1 MNTNHTPGPWR
12 TSRGGQRRTDILS
25 PCSPYVVA
33 QVYSG
38 PMDENH
44 ADNAERIVAC
54 VNALEGF
61 NDPPTVRE
69 QIRVMRAALAEIA
82 SIPKHG
88 EPEEDGSPHAQDWD
102 DNGGYYAIKALH
114 NAIDKAR
121 AVIDA
126 TKEG

>member
-1 MNTNHTPGPWR
+1 MKTKHTPGPWR
-12 TSRGGQRRTDILS
+12 IAAA
-25 PCSPYVVA
+25 VVICAADHAGNSA
-33 QVYSG
+33 QVATTRYSAFTW
-38 PMDENH
+38 EEEER
-44 ADNAERIVAC
+44 NAQRIVKC

-61 NDPPTVRE
+61 NDPSIIRE

>member
-1 MNTNHTPGPWR
+1 MKTKHTPGPWR
-12 TSRGGQRRTDILS
+12 VSLTGPRRSEIST
-25 PCSPYVVA
+25 PGNPYVLA
-33 QVYSG
+33 TVYEDNSN
-38 PMDENH
+38 EN
-44 ADNAERIVAC
+44 ARDNAERIVAC
-54 VNALEGF
+54 VNALEGL
-61 NDPPTVRE
+61 NEPIIIRE

-126 TKEG
+126 TREG

>member
-1 MNTNHTPGPWR
+1 MKTKHTPEPWF
-12 TSRGGQRRTDILS
+12 
-25 PCSPYVVA
+25 
-33 QVYSG
+33 SG
-38 PMDENH
+38 
-44 ADNAERIVAC
+44 DNAIAGSDGATVAYIGSEADGARIVSC

-61 NDPPTVRE
+61 NDPTIIRE